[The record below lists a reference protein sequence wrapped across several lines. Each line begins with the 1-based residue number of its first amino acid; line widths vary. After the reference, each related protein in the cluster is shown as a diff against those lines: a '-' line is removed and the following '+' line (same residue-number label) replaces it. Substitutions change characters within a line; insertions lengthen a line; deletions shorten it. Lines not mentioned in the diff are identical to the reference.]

1 MPTNCLSVFGHFVG
15 LALKELILS
24 KFRQINK
31 VNVFIE
37 QSFLMISRGIK
48 FDQFVKIRLILQ
60 AKFGDDP

>member
-1 MPTNCLSVFGHFVG
+1 MPTNYLSVFDHFVG
-15 LALKELILS
+15 LALEELILS